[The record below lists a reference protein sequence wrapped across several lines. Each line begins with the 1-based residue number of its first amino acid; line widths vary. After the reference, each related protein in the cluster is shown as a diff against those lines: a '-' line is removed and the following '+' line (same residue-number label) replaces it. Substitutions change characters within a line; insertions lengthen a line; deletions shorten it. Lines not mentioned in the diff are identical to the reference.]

1 MKTEKQIA
9 NERHMKIVAE
19 KLNGR
24 EYGSEVTDEEA
35 EQLKSVGLV
44 VAFGY
49 SDDNI
54 EFRGAYE
61 EEIGYWDMVEIDFVD
76 GDVLLPAC
84 GYYDDCPL
92 WKKEVAKAKRITAQ
106 FTDNGL
112 KFQTDIPHEK
122 FTIMEDGEV
131 YGEGI
136 VFAYED
142 IGGKSNA
149 QES

>member
-9 NERHMKIVAE
+9 NEQHMKIVAE

-24 EYGSEVTDEEA
+24 EYGSELTYEEA
-35 EQLKSVGLV
+35 EQLKSIGLV

-49 SDDNI
+49 SDDNV
-54 EFRGAYE
+54 EFRGALNDE
-61 EEIGYWDMVEIDFVD
+61 VGGWEDFEIALLD
-76 GDVLLPAC
+76 GNILYKC
-84 GYYDDCPL
+84 HDDCNEHVCPL
-92 WKKEVAKAKRITAQ
+92 WKGAISRATIIRAT
-106 FTDNGL
+106 FRNDGW
-112 KFQTDIPHEK
+112 KFDAYIPHEK

-142 IGGKSNA
+142 AGGKLK
-149 QES
+149 

>member
-1 MKTEKQIA
+1 MMKTEKQIA

-19 KLNGR
+19 NLNGR
-24 EYGSEVTDEEA
+24 EYGSELTDEEA
-35 EQLKSVGLV
+35 DQLKSIGLV

-49 SDDNI
+49 SDDNV

-61 EEIGYWDMVEIDFVD
+61 EEIGYWEKAEIDFVD
-76 GDVLLPAC
+76 GEVLCYPC
-84 GYYDDCPL
+84 DQYERCRL
-92 WKKEVAKAKRITAQ
+92 WNKEVAKAKTITAQ

-112 KFQTDIPHEK
+112 KFKTDIQHEK

-142 IGGKSNA
+142 IGGKV
-149 QES
+149 Q